1 MQEPVDDGLAIPE
14 VGPWAKRKYHFL
26 GRYLNAF
33 TTAMKDKKW
42 GGLHYIDL
50 FCGAGIARI
59 RGSGELV
66 WSSAML
72 AAQVRFP
79 FTHLHL
85 CDADHA
91 NVVAIETR
99 LQRRGSSVP
108 RTTVT
113 GDANSNIERLTR
125 TIPKKAL
132 CVAFVDP
139 YGLHF
144 DFETAKVLSQR
155 VRADLI
161 VLLADNMDALRN
173 WRAYYDRN
181 PQSGLD
187 RFLGTPDWRDAFK
200 ILPEDRHAQTLRE
213 LYQNQLK
220 TLGYRDFEFETVRN
234 SSDRDIY
241 KLLYASRVEA
251 GAKIWRGISA
261 VDEGGQRRL
270 GFME

>member
-1 MQEPVDDGLAIPE
+1 MQEPVDDGLTIPE

-26 GRYLNAF
+26 GRYLSAF
-33 TTAMKDKKW
+33 TTAMKSKKW
-42 GGLHYIDL
+42 GGLHYLDL

-59 RGSGELV
+59 RSSGELV

-79 FTHLHL
+79 FTRLHL
-85 CDADHA
+85 CDAKESS
-91 NVVAIETR
+91 VTAIETR
-99 LQRRGSSVP
+99 LRSLGNAISWTAV
-108 RTTVT
+108 V
-113 GDANSNIERLTR
+113 GDANASIDQL
-125 TIPKKAL
+125 IAGISKDAL

-144 DFETAKVLSQR
+144 DFETARTLSQR

-173 WRAYYDRN
+173 WKAYYDSN
-181 PQSGLD
+181 PQSSLD
-187 RFLGTPDWRDAFK
+187 RFLGTSAWRDAFK
-200 ILPEDRHAQTLRE
+200 RIPEDRHAQVLRE
-213 LYQNQLK
+213 LYQEQLK
-220 TLGYRDFEFETVRN
+220 TLGFNFFEFETVQN
-234 SSDRDIY
+234 SADRDIY
-241 KLLYASRVEA
+241 KLLYASRVEM

-270 GFME
+270 FPG